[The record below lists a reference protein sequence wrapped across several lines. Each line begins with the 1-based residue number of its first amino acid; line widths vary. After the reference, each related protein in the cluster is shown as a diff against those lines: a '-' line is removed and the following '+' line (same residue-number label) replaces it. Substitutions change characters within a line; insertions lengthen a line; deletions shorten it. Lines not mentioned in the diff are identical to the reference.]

1 MDSPA
6 GLVLKVC
13 CSSRCR
19 LTALSSIALFLLI
32 LLTSATNYLSV
43 PWTTIS
49 SSTVL
54 ARSANSTTL
63 LVRLEL
69 RSLSG
74 NPLVFGCQEVHFN
87 TTPPTPTQF
96 LPCQKN
102 GTSPPLSSQALAG
115 IDEPQLKRTALSM
128 VLVSLGL
135 VVCAISAVLGF
146 QFHACRMDDAGRPLP
161 GSRLCLRSPRQVVLA
176 LVLAVAAAAACGF
189 LMAYSTRF
197 YAVEVTAKW
206 LAALPPEVYT
216 VSLGAGVAALQRIS
230 SYAWGA
236 TAVLLLAACFGPLKW
251 HSDAEPFAEEAAAA
265 AAAHAGAARQAAQAQ
280 AGAARGGSAAFYLRE
295 IVTLPVVAVP
305 PSSAAGGVGGSAP
318 PPAPG
323 GGGGGKTAWGWPL
336 PRAVYASPPPP
347 APAGQGQGGGGSF
360 FFSTPLRRG
369 GSPAPR

>member
-6 GLVLKVC
+6 GLVLRVC

-19 LTALSSIALFLLI
+19 LTALTSIALFLLI

-54 ARSANSTTL
+54 ARSVNSTTFQL
-63 LVRLEL
+63 RLEL
-69 RSLSG
+69 RSLTG
-74 NPLVFGCQEVHFN
+74 QPLVFGCQEVHFN
-87 TTPPTPTQF
+87 TTPPAPTLFQ
-96 LPCQKN
+96 PCQKN
-102 GTSPPLSSQALAG
+102 STSPPLSSAAAG
-115 IDEPQLKRTALSM
+115 FDEAQLKRTTLSM

-135 VVCAISAVLGF
+135 VVCAIAAVLGF
-146 QFHACRMDDAGRPLP
+146 QFHACRMDDSGRPLP

-206 LAALPPEVYT
+206 LSALPPEEYT
-216 VSLGAGVAALQRIS
+216 VAVGSGVAALQRIS

-251 HSDAEPFAEEAAAA
+251 HSDGEPFAGEEEAAQQAR
-265 AAAHAGAARQAAQAQ
+265 AGGARQAQAQ
-280 AGAARGGSAAFYLRE
+280 ALALARGEAARAGSTAFYLRE

-305 PSSAAGGVGGSAP
+305 SSAGEGVG
-318 PPAPG
+318 
-323 GGGGGKTAWGWPL
+323 KTEFGWPL
-336 PRAVYASPPPP
+336 PRAAYASPPPP
-347 APAGQGQGGGGSF
+347 APAAAAQGGF

-369 GSPAPR
+369 GSTDPRR